1 MALRVFSGTAS
12 PHSVESLAESAGPV
26 ITVPDDGELIIVEDS
41 ATHVVEII
49 GDRSSVVHVVEQI
62 AVDPRTLGLELDDL
76 SDVDTQDAPSGTALI
91 LHRDPTTMV
100 YQLRTFE
107 QQAAQGVGFKH
118 VQFVAT
124 TLWQIPHG
132 MGFEP
137 AGITVVDNTGTPT
150 EYDEITY
157 PLPGLIELHFGV
169 PVAGTARLS

>member
-1 MALRVFSGTAS
+1 MALRVFSGAAS
-12 PHSVESLAESAGPV
+12 PHSAESRVESTGPAV
-26 ITVPDDGELIIVEDS
+26 NVPDDGELTVIEDS

-62 AVDPRTLGLELDDL
+62 AVDPRTFGLGLGDL
-76 SDVDTQDAPSGTALI
+76 SDVDTQGSPSGAGLV
-91 LHRDPTTMV
+91 LHRDPVTGV
-100 YQLRTFE
+100 YQLRTLE

-124 TLWQIPHG
+124 TLWQIPHE

-137 AGITVVDNTGTPT
+137 AGVTVVDNTGTPT

-157 PLPGLIELHFGV
+157 PLPGLIELRFGV

>member
-1 MALRVFSGTAS
+1 MALRVFSGAAS

-62 AVDPRTLGLELDDL
+62 AVDPRTLGLGLDDL
-76 SDVDTQDAPSGTALI
+76 SDVDTQGSPSGAGLV
-91 LHRDPTTMV
+91 LHRDPVTGV
-100 YQLRTFE
+100 YQLRTLE

-124 TLWQIPHG
+124 TLWQIPHE
-132 MGFEP
+132 MESEP
-137 AGITVVDNTGTPT
+137 AGVTVIDNTGTLT
-150 EYDEITY
+150 EYDKITY

-169 PVAGTARLS
+169 PVAGTARG